1 MDPNATLER
10 MLEISKE
17 DQREFRDEIHELC
30 ELVLALDGYLRGGGF
45 LPRAWA
51 PGSPGGVGG

>member
-17 DQREFRDEIHELC
+17 DQREFREEIHELC
-30 ELVLALDGYLRGGGF
+30 DLVLALDEYIRRGGF

-51 PGSPGGVGG
+51 PGGAGGQG